1 MLLNG
6 NIFKHHYYIFVKHKF
21 KKMKQFF
28 LSVALLSALI
38 FNAQEKRPEN
48 WFNLDPT
55 TDKMNG
61 VGTERTYQ
69 ELLKDKKSTTVIVGV
84 IDSGVDYNHEDLK
97 GVMWTNTKEIA
108 GNGIDDDKNGYID
121 DIHGWNFIGGKDGK
135 NVDGENLEMT
145 RLMRKMKPKFEGKT
159 EADFKSK
166 EDKSDYKLYQEIK
179 ADYAK
184 TKDKFEGAYNQTK
197 FLYEGIGS
205 LNKNAKDQLK
215 VEVVTAEELQKF
227 EPKDKN
233 DKQMKMISTAMMKGG
248 QGNNL
253 DELVVDMKE
262 GYDQFKTYVNCGLNM
277 DYDPRTI
284 VGDDYNNPNDRY
296 YGNPDCKGPNSFH
309 GTHVAG
315 IIAASRKNGIGM
327 DGVAADVQIMAIRAI
342 PSGDERDKDVANAIR
357 YAVDNGATIL
367 NMSFGKKYSWDKKVV
382 DDAVKYAESKGV
394 LLMHAAGNDHTDIDE
409 VVHYPC
415 KKFGDKGEAS
425 NFMDIGALNWQPN
438 EKLVATFSNYGKKTV
453 DVFAPGVDIY
463 STVPEGGYKDASG
476 TSMATPV
483 ACGVAAVL
491 KSYYPSL
498 TPQQIKKILI
508 KSSIKTYKGQKVL
521 KPGSKDELVKF
532 EKLGKNGGIVSLYE
546 AVKMA
551 EKYSKT
557 KT

>member
-1 MLLNG
+1 
-6 NIFKHHYYIFVKHKF
+6 
-21 KKMKQFF
+21 MKQFF
-28 LSVALLSALI
+28 LSVALLSTLL
-38 FNAQEKRPEN
+38 FNAQEKRPQN
-48 WFNLDPT
+48 WFNLDPN

-97 GVMWTNTKEIA
+97 GVMWTNPKEIA

-145 RLMRKMKPKFEGKT
+145 RLIRKMKPKFEGKT
-159 EADFKSK
+159 EADFTAK
-166 EDKSDYKLYQEIK
+166 EDKKDYKLYQDLK
-179 ADYAK
+179 VDYAK

-197 FLYEGIGS
+197 FLYEGIS
-205 LNKNAKDQLK
+205 NLNKNAKEQLK
-215 VEVVTAEELQKF
+215 AEVVDADVLMKF
-227 EPKDKN
+227 EPKDKS
-233 DKQMKMISTAMMKGG
+233 DKQMKMIATAMIKGG
-248 QGNNL
+248 QGKNL
-253 DELVVDMKE
+253 DELSEQMKE
-262 GYDQFKTYVNCGLNM
+262 GYDQFKTYVECGMNL
-277 DYDPRTI
+277 DYDPRSI
-284 VGDDYNNPNDRY
+284 IGDDYNNPNDRN
-296 YGNPDCKGPNSFH
+296 YGNSDCKGPNSFH

-315 IIAASRKNGIGM
+315 IIGASRKNGIGM

-382 DDAVKYAESKGV
+382 DEAVKYAESKGV
-394 LLMHAAGNDHTDIDE
+394 LLMHAAGNDAADIDVE
-409 VVHYPC
+409 VHYPC
-415 KKFGDKGEAS
+415 KKFEGKGEAS
-425 NFMDIGALNWQPN
+425 NFIDIGALNWQPN
-438 EKLVATFSNYGKKTV
+438 EKIVATFSNYGKKTV
-453 DVFAPGVDIY
+453 DLFAPGVDIY

-491 KSYYPSL
+491 KSYYPNL

-508 KSSIKTYKGQKVL
+508 KSSIKTYKGEKII
-521 KPGSKDELVKF
+521 KPGSVTQKNPNGELVKF

-546 AVKMA
+546 AIKMA
-551 EKYSKT
+551 EKFSKSKT
-557 KT
+557 